1 MVPPNFKDSIVKMK
15 LMTIN
20 FSKKKLPLPRLNAK
34 LLYLV
39 MFSLYQ
45 VSYGNCQKMESG
57 KFHGQ
62 KPSFLMVVPMMTLL
76 LFYPY

>member
-39 MFSLYQ
+39 MFSYIKSLMGIARKWNL
-45 VSYGNCQKMESG
+45 GNFMGRSLH
-57 KFHGQ
+57 F
-62 KPSFLMVVPMMTLL
+62 
-76 LFYPY
+76 